1 MDKHNRLGSRISA
14 IFAMTLIAMLLVGCT
29 QNTPSDPEG
38 GEGDPDAATPADT
51 TPLPAEPSEDSPTES
66 PVTKTP
72 GTAADM
78 STESIEDTIVG
89 TILPDSM
96 APLERPTEPL
106 TVSDIATVPTFGE
119 VPPASMPAP
128 GTAPISMPGTSPMMM
143 PPGSP
148 APTIGSPAALSPY
161 AAPPYSPTPVTTSP
175 PYSPA
180 PIAASPAVDN
190 TPGDFPPYHGVAPRG
205 TTPPVRTHTDPA
217 VRPAATYGAAP
228 SHTSQPI
235 TGASELTQDSIPLRS
250 CQVSLID
257 DIDVPAKESGV
268 LTDLPVREGSL
279 VTEGDVIA
287 KVDQRIAILQEK
299 AALNRLQVADKEATN
314 RISVEY
320 AKATAEVAWAEI
332 LAAEAANARV
342 PGTVTTSELRRLKL
356 QHYEATQSIKNAEKK
371 LEIAALQANVARAEL
386 DAAKEGV
393 DRRQVRSPLT
403 GEVTKRYKNKG
414 EWVQPGEPV
423 LRMIRLDVLRVEGQV
438 DPNLYSPSE
447 IDGRPV
453 TVEVALERGRRE
465 QFKGKIVFADPTIQ
479 SNNTYRVWAEVNNGL
494 SPDGRHW
501 LLGPGRTATMT
512 IHLNN
517 TPVGL

>member
-128 GTAPISMPGTSPMMM
+128 GTAPISMPGTSPTMM

-342 PGTVTTSELRRLKL
+342 PGTVTTSELRRLK
-356 QHYEATQSIKNAEKK
+356 
-371 LEIAALQANVARAEL
+371 
-386 DAAKEGV
+386 
-393 DRRQVRSPLT
+393 
-403 GEVTKRYKNKG
+403 RYKNKG